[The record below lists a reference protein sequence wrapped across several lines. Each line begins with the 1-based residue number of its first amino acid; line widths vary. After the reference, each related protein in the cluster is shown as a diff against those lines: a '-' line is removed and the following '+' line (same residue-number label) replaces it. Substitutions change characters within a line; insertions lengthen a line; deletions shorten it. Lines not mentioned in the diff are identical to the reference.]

1 MTWAEICED
10 PVLRDLPYKI
20 ESDRWGRI
28 VMSPPPDFWHG
39 NYQTEIAT
47 LLKQL
52 MPAGHVVSECP
63 IETSDGVKGVDVA
76 WLSAARH
83 PGRHRYTVM
92 KVAPEICVEILS
104 PSNSAAEMQERR
116 RFYFE
121 RRAEEVW
128 QCDDGRM
135 QFFTSQ
141 GPIAASQLCPA
152 FPNELKV

>member
-20 ESDRWGRI
+20 ESNRWGRI
-28 VMSPPPDFWHG
+28 VISPPPDFWHG

-52 MPAGHVVSECP
+52 VPAGHVVSECP

-116 RFYFE
+116 RLYFE
-121 RRAEEVW
+121 CRAEEVW
-128 QCDDGRM
+128 QCEDGRM
-135 QFFTSQ
+135 QFFISQ
-141 GPIAASQLCPA
+141 GPIAASKICPA
-152 FPNELKV
+152 FPHELKV